1 MQKELD
7 ATVQPEKVDQ
17 EGAYFATVPRLGV
30 IQEVHLHYFACA
42 F

>member
-1 MQKELD
+1 MRKELD

-17 EGAYFATVPRLGV
+17 EGAYLAAMSHLGV
-30 IQEVHLHYFACA
+30 IQEMGLHNFARV